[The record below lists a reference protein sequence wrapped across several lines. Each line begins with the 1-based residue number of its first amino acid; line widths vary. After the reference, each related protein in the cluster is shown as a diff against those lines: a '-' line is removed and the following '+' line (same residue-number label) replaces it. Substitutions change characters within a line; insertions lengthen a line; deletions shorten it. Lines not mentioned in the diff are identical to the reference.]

1 MQADFVRRRMAQGIV
16 AAMFA
21 ASIVVAGPAVHQAH
35 ADSKVPGW
43 INPCNLPGGK
53 TACKKAEEGAKWIY
67 DKSGADSVV
76 EGMNKA
82 VDFAS
87 DPLGYLE
94 QKLRSGTKSMF
105 GAFGEELTGKKP
117 AAPKDGKKPEPVE
130 KGKGG

>member
-1 MQADFVRRRMAQGIV
+1 MQADLVRRRMAQGI
-16 AAMFA
+16 AAAVFA
-21 ASIVVAGPAVHQAH
+21 ASIVVAGPAAPQAH
-35 ADSKVPGW
+35 ADVKIPGW

-76 EGMNKA
+76 EGVSEA

-105 GAFGEELTGKKP
+105 GAFGEELTGKNP
-117 AAPKDGKKPEPVE
+117 NEPKKGKAK
-130 KGKGG
+130 KGKGD